1 MNYLKALNYGN
12 NQLKINN
19 INTHSLDSEIL
30 LSKILNKTREDI
42 LINLEKNIL
51 PVELAK
57 YKKLICRRKSNEPV
71 AYIIQNKEFWKSN
84 FFINKDVLIPRP
96 ETELVI
102 EEVIKLINHNSS
114 KSILDV
120 GTGSGCIIISLLKE
134 RPNCFATAI
143 DKSKKALKVAKYNA
157 KIHHLINK
165 IRFINIDI
173 DKFNLNKYDFILSNP
188 PYINSIDIKRLDKDV
203 RLYEPMVALLAGTD
217 GLSQIRKL
225 VNKSRTLLKKNGK
238 LIFEIGKS
246 QLNEV
251 IRILKK
257 NKFYINEICN
267 DLQSYP
273 RVIVS
278 TKLF

>member
-1 MNYLKALNYGN
+1 MPQTSTTLSGAKSHISDVTGTDISFNATGTVFKITSTTTDLSVFAVRDLITVTGTTN
-12 NQLKINN
+12 NNKTFTVKTVSSSTELIVEEVLNN
-19 INTHSLDSEIL
+19 IN
-30 LSKILNKTREDI
+30 
-42 LINLEKNIL
+42 
-51 PVELAK
+51 
-57 YKKLICRRKSNEPV
+57 
-71 AYIIQNKEFWKSN
+71 
-84 FFINKDVLIPRP
+84 
-96 ETELVI
+96 
-102 EEVIKLINHNSS
+102 NSS
-114 KSILDV
+114 SKNLLEI
-120 GTGSGCIIISLLKE
+120 GTGSGCVIISIIKE
-134 RPNCFATAI
+134 RLNCLATAI
-143 DKSKKALKVAKYNA
+143 DISKKALKVAKTNA
-157 KIHHLINK
+157 KIHHLENK
-165 IRFINIDI
+165 IKFLNIDV
-173 DKFNLNKYDFILSNP
+173 DKFNYNKYDFILSNP